1 MSAWHIADVPPGR
14 RMSAFGGKEDIDTAE
29 YQFDGLNPYGGHV

>member
-1 MSAWHIADVPPGR
+1 MAHSGRATRADECLL
-14 RMSAFGGKEDIDTAE
+14 FGGKEDIDTAE